1 VSATTPG
8 AGGPWANIL
17 EVATAIVSTMSWEET
32 LNKIAEK
39 MGSAMF
45 AWSAGINSF
54 DQERR
59 LVTYEA
65 YWCEGGSTEED
76 LAYIGNISSLDDRTD
91 FKPIIEGR
99 ELVEWHVDDP
109 GLSES
114 DRELMKR
121 WGLKSSLDAP
131 LIYNDEVIG
140 SAQIQETRYARKFT
154 PIERSIFVQLCELA
168 SIGVHNAQENRAR
181 LETERRF
188 AALAELGARLGA
200 AQSPGEVA
208 TAVTAV
214 VGSALPG
221 SRVELGASAPQ
232 IGEAVVRRLGDT
244 DLGEAAGPLPEEGAA
259 VRLLVPVSLRGEP
272 RALLSVSWV
281 DAQRRVTEP
290 EIEFARL
297 VAAQVA
303 LGLGQEGFG
312 GATA

>member
-188 AALAELGARLGA
+188 AALAEHGARRGA
-200 AQSPGEVA
+200 AQ
-208 TAVTAV
+208 
-214 VGSALPG
+214 
-221 SRVELGASAPQ
+221 
-232 IGEAVVRRLGDT
+232 
-244 DLGEAAGPLPEEGAA
+244 
-259 VRLLVPVSLRGEP
+259 
-272 RALLSVSWV
+272 
-281 DAQRRVTEP
+281 
-290 EIEFARL
+290 
-297 VAAQVA
+297 
-303 LGLGQEGFG
+303 
-312 GATA
+312 